1 MDIYGG
7 STRWISRFCGTKN
20 RHICRWSQ
28 AHDQCTPEA
37 CECGNSRTHVQL
49 ACCYASGS
57 QQKQGQR
64 SNQRWLILLMD
75 LMGNIEIN
83 MIPANIGDF
92 TIKNTWIWPD
102 GIPKPVQISFPR
114 CLGWFAEACG
124 KVGIPATKNSHLLVI
139 RHGRS
144 NTLRPL

>member
-1 MDIYGG
+1 MNFPILWHKK
-7 STRWISRFCGTKN
+7 SSHFPR
-20 RHICRWSQ
+20 Q

-57 QQKQGQR
+57 QKQGQG

-83 MIPANIGDF
+83 MIPGNIGDF
-92 TIKNTWIWPD
+92 TMKNTWI
-102 GIPKPVQISFPR
+102 
-114 CLGWFAEACG
+114 
-124 KVGIPATKNSHLLVI
+124 
-139 RHGRS
+139 
-144 NTLRPL
+144 